1 MSDDHDGAA
10 LLPALLANKLQEAGE
25 NAIDTQQQALNQL
38 LGSAQSPTDFPLEA
52 IQQTATF
59 KTRVQ
64 SSGRISIPDAERQAL
79 GIDENDIVQAII
91 VPINNGENSNE

>member
-25 NAIDTQQQALNQL
+25 SAIDTQQQALAQL
-38 LGSAQSPTDFPLEA
+38 LGEAQSPMDLPLDQ
-52 IQQTATF
+52 ITQTATF

-79 GIDENDIVQAII
+79 GIEENDIVQAII
-91 VPINNGENSNE
+91 VPIDNRGNSNE

>member
-1 MSDDHDGAA
+1 MSDDQNGAA
-10 LLPALLANKLQEAGE
+10 LLPALLADKLQEAGE
-25 NAIDTQQQALNQL
+25 TAIDTQQQALMQL
-38 LGSAQSPTDFPLEA
+38 LGQAQSPTDFPLEA

-79 GIDENDIVQAII
+79 DIEENDIVQAII
-91 VPINNGENSNE
+91 VPVSNGGNSND